1 MRKVLYAL
9 MGFLLTFS
17 ALKADDFLEEA
28 NETAPAHLNHPMQD
42 LNAIQG
48 SFFDKN
54 RSKMSNTLNIDY
66 FQGQTYKIRLRYAMA
81 TLLFFSKPIS
91 DFVLGDKVGFDAKIL
106 ESNDR
111 ILLIKPLQIG
121 VDSNISVIDNEGK
134 IFSFYV
140 FSTTFTS
147 SKHPNLQV
155 FIEDKNY
162 YSNAFLKPQKEN
174 KEKENK
180 EKENKEKENKEKEN
194 KENTLENAPTNNKPL
209 KEEKEETKEK
219 EEETITI
226 GDNTN
231 AMKIVKKDIQKGYK
245 ALKSSQKKWYCL
257 WACSKKSKLS
267 LMPKEI
273 FNDKQ
278 FTYFKFDKR
287 LALSKFPVVYKVVDG
302 YDNPVNTRIVGDYI
316 IAEDVSAKWTLR
328 LGKDYLCIRFVK
340 RSKDE

>member
-1 MRKVLYAL
+1 MRKVLYTL
-9 MGFLLTFS
+9 MGFLLVFS
-17 ALKADDFLEEA
+17 ALRADDFLEEA
-28 NETAPAHLNHPMQD
+28 NETAPANLNHPMQD

-155 FIEDKNY
+155 FIDDKNY
-162 YSNAFLKPQKEN
+162 YSNAFMKPQNKEN
-174 KEKENK
+174 
-180 EKENKEKENKEKEN
+180 KEN
-194 KENTLENAPTNNKPL
+194 KENTFENAPTNNKPL
-209 KEEKEETKEK
+209 KAEKEETKEK

-226 GDNTN
+226 GDSTN
-231 AMKIVKKDIQKGYK
+231 AMKIVKKDIQKGYR
-245 ALKSSQKKWYCL
+245 ALKSSQRKWYCL
-257 WACSKKSKLS
+257 GICSKKSKPS
-267 LMPKEI
+267 LMPEEI

-278 FTYFKFDKR
+278 FTYFKFDKK

-340 RSKDE
+340 KGKDE

>member
-121 VDSNISVIDNEGK
+121 VDSNISVIDSEGK

-162 YSNAFLKPQKEN
+162 YSNAFLKPQ
-174 KEKENK
+174 
-180 EKENKEKENKEKEN
+180 N
-194 KENTLENAPTNNKPL
+194 KENVLENALENTPTNNKPL
-209 KEEKEETKEK
+209 KEKKEETKEK

-245 ALKSSQKKWYCL
+245 ALKSSQRKWYCL
-257 WACSKKSKLS
+257 GICSKKSKLS
-267 LMPKEI
+267 LMPEEI

-287 LALSKFPVVYKVVDG
+287 LALSKFPVIYKVVDG

-316 IAEDVSAKWTLR
+316 IAEDVSTKWTLR

-340 RSKDE
+340 RAKDE

>member
-1 MRKVLYAL
+1 MRKVLWGFV
-9 MGFLLTFS
+9 GFLLVFS
-17 ALKADDFLEEA
+17 VLKADDFLEEA
-28 NETAPAHLNHPMQD
+28 NETAPANLNHPMQD

-121 VDSNISVIDNEGK
+121 VDSNISVIDSEGK

-162 YSNAFLKPQKEN
+162 YTNAFIKPQKEN
-174 KEKENK
+174 QENM
-180 EKENKEKENKEKEN
+180 
-194 KENTLENAPTNNKPL
+194 TENAPKDAPKNNHKPL

-219 EEETITI
+219 EEVIII

-231 AMKIVKKDIQKGYK
+231 AMKIIKKDIQKGYK
-245 ALKSSQKKWYCL
+245 ALKSSQRKWYCL

-287 LALSKFPVVYKVVDG
+287 LALSKFPVIYKVVDG

-340 RSKDE
+340 RSKGE

>member
-9 MGFLLTFS
+9 VGFLLAFS
-17 ALKADDFLEEA
+17 VLKADDFLEEA

-121 VDSNISVIDNEGK
+121 VDSNISVIDSEGK

-162 YSNAFLKPQKEN
+162 YSNAFMKPQ
-174 KEKENK
+174 
-180 EKENKEKENKEKEN
+180 N
-194 KENTLENAPTNNKPL
+194 KENTLENAPTNNKPLKEEPL

-245 ALKSSQKKWYCL
+245 ALKSSQRKWYCL
-257 WACSKKSKLS
+257 GICSKKSKLS
-267 LMPKEI
+267 LMPEEI

-278 FTYFKFDKR
+278 FTYFKFDKK
-287 LALSKFPVVYKVVDG
+287 LALSKFPVIYKVVDG

-340 RSKDE
+340 KAKDE

>member
-9 MGFLLTFS
+9 MGFLLAFS

-121 VDSNISVIDNEGK
+121 VDSNISVIDSEGK

-174 KEKENK
+174 KENA
-180 EKENKEKENKEKEN
+180 
-194 KENTLENAPTNNKPL
+194 LENAPTNNKPL
-209 KEEKEETKEK
+209 KEEKEEAKEK
-219 EEETITI
+219 EEETIII

-231 AMKIVKKDIQKGYK
+231 AMTIIKKDIQKGYK
-245 ALKSSQKKWYCL
+245 ALKSSQRKWYCL
-257 WACSKKSKLS
+257 GICSKKSKLS
-267 LMPKEI
+267 LMPEEI

-287 LALSKFPVVYKVVDG
+287 LALSKFPVIYKVVDG

-316 IAEDVSAKWTLR
+316 IAEDVSTKWTLR

-340 RSKDE
+340 KAKDE

>member
-9 MGFLLTFS
+9 MGFLLAFS

-28 NETAPAHLNHPMQD
+28 NETAPANLNHPMQD

-162 YSNAFLKPQKEN
+162 YSNAFMKPQ
-174 KEKENK
+174 
-180 EKENKEKENKEKEN
+180 N
-194 KENTLENAPTNNKPL
+194 KENALENAPTNDNKPLKEEPL

-245 ALKSSQKKWYCL
+245 ALKSSQRKWYCL
-257 WACSKKSKLS
+257 GICSKKSKLS
-267 LMPKEI
+267 LMPEEI

-278 FTYFKFDKR
+278 FTYFKFDKK
-287 LALSKFPVVYKVVDG
+287 LALSKFPVIYKVVDG

-340 RSKDE
+340 RGKDE

>member
-1 MRKVLYAL
+1 MRKFLYAL
-9 MGFLLTFS
+9 MGFLLAFS

-121 VDSNISVIDNEGK
+121 VDSNISVIDSEGK

-162 YSNAFLKPQKEN
+162 YSNAFIKPQKEN
-174 KEKENK
+174 
-180 EKENKEKENKEKEN
+180 KEN

-209 KEEKEETKEK
+209 KEEKEEAKEK
-219 EEETITI
+219 EEETIII

-231 AMKIVKKDIQKGYK
+231 AMKIIKKDIQKGYK
-245 ALKSSQKKWYCL
+245 ALKSSQRKWYCL
-257 WACSKKSKLS
+257 GICSKKSKLS

-287 LALSKFPVVYKVVDG
+287 LALSKFPVIYKVVDG

-316 IAEDVSAKWTLR
+316 IAEDVSTKWTLR

-340 RSKDE
+340 KAKDE

>member
-1 MRKVLYAL
+1 MRKVLCTL
-9 MGFLLTFS
+9 VGFLLVSST
-17 ALKADDFLEEA
+17 LKADDFLEEA
-28 NETAPAHLNHPMQD
+28 NETTPANLNHPMQD

-162 YSNAFLKPQKEN
+162 YSNAFMKPQIQ
-174 KEKENK
+174 
-180 EKENKEKENKEKEN
+180 
-194 KENTLENAPTNNKPL
+194 ENTLENTPTNNKPL
-209 KEEKEETKEK
+209 KEEKEETKE
-219 EEETITI
+219 EETITI
-226 GDNTN
+226 GDSTN
-231 AMKIVKKDIQKGYK
+231 AMKIVKKDIQRGYR
-245 ALKSSQKKWYCL
+245 ALKSSQRKWYCL
-257 WACSKKSKLS
+257 GICSKKSKLS
-267 LMPKEI
+267 LMPEEI

-278 FTYFKFDKR
+278 FTYFKFDKK

-328 LGKDYLCIRFVK
+328 SGKDYLCIRFIK
-340 RSKDE
+340 KGKDE

>member
-1 MRKVLYAL
+1 MRKVLCTL
-9 MGFLLTFS
+9 VGFLLVFS

-28 NETAPAHLNHPMQD
+28 NETAPVNLNHPMQD

-134 IFSFYV
+134 VFSFYV

-162 YSNAFLKPQKEN
+162 YSNAFMKPQ
-174 KEKENK
+174 
-180 EKENKEKENKEKEN
+180 N
-194 KENTLENAPTNNKPL
+194 KENTLEKAPTNNKPL

-219 EEETITI
+219 EEETTTI

-231 AMKIVKKDIQKGYK
+231 AMKIVKKDIQRGYR
-245 ALKSSQKKWYCL
+245 ALKSSQRKWYCL
-257 WACSKKSKLS
+257 WICSKKSKLS
-267 LMPKEI
+267 LMPEEI

-278 FTYFKFDKR
+278 FTYFKFDKK
-287 LALSKFPVVYKVVDG
+287 LALSKFPVIYKVVDG

-328 LGKDYLCIRFVK
+328 LGKDYLCIRFIK
-340 RSKDE
+340 KGKDE

>member
-9 MGFLLTFS
+9 VGFLLAFS

-28 NETAPAHLNHPMQD
+28 NETAPANLSHPMQD

-54 RSKMSNTLNIDY
+54 RSKMSNTLNVDY

-162 YSNAFLKPQKEN
+162 YSNAFMKPQ
-174 KEKENK
+174 
-180 EKENKEKENKEKEN
+180 N
-194 KENTLENAPTNNKPL
+194 KENTLEKAPTNNNKPL
-209 KEEKEETKEK
+209 KEEKEETK

-231 AMKIVKKDIQKGYK
+231 AMKIVKKDIQKGYR
-245 ALKSSQKKWYCL
+245 ALKSSQRKWYCL
-257 WACSKKSKLS
+257 GICSKKSKLS
-267 LMPKEI
+267 LMPEEI

-278 FTYFKFDKR
+278 FTYFKFDKK
-287 LALSKFPVVYKVVDG
+287 LALSKFPVIYKVVDG

-340 RSKDE
+340 KGKDE

>member
-9 MGFLLTFS
+9 VGFLLVFS

-28 NETAPAHLNHPMQD
+28 NETAPVNLNHPMQD

-134 IFSFYV
+134 VFSFYV

-162 YSNAFLKPQKEN
+162 YSNAFMKPQ
-174 KEKENK
+174 
-180 EKENKEKENKEKEN
+180 N

-245 ALKSSQKKWYCL
+245 ALKSSQRKWYCL
-257 WACSKKSKLS
+257 GICSKKSKLS

-287 LALSKFPVVYKVVDG
+287 LALSKFPVIYKVVDG

-328 LGKDYLCIRFVK
+328 SGKDYLCIRFIK
-340 RSKDE
+340 KGKDE

>member
-9 MGFLLTFS
+9 VGFLLAFS

-28 NETAPAHLNHPMQD
+28 NETAPANLNHPMQD

-162 YSNAFLKPQKEN
+162 YSNAFMKPQ
-174 KEKENK
+174 
-180 EKENKEKENKEKEN
+180 N
-194 KENTLENAPTNNKPL
+194 KENTLEKAPTNNKPL
-209 KEEKEETKEK
+209 KVGKEETKEK

-231 AMKIVKKDIQKGYK
+231 AMTIVKKDIQKGYR
-245 ALKSSQKKWYCL
+245 ALKSSQRKWYCL
-257 WACSKKSKLS
+257 GICSKKSKLS
-267 LMPKEI
+267 LMPEEI

-278 FTYFKFDKR
+278 FTYFKFDKK
-287 LALSKFPVVYKVVDG
+287 LALSKFPVIYKVVDG

-340 RSKDE
+340 KGKDE

>member
-9 MGFLLTFS
+9 VGFLLAFS
-17 ALKADDFLEEA
+17 VLKADDFLEEA
-28 NETAPAHLNHPMQD
+28 NETAPANLNHPMQD

-162 YSNAFLKPQKEN
+162 YSNAFMKPQ
-174 KEKENK
+174 
-180 EKENKEKENKEKEN
+180 N

-209 KEEKEETKEK
+209 KEEKEEIKEK

-231 AMKIVKKDIQKGYK
+231 AMKIVKKDIQRGYR
-245 ALKSSQKKWYCL
+245 ALKSSQRKWYCL
-257 WACSKKSKLS
+257 GICSKKSKLS
-267 LMPKEI
+267 LMPEEI

-278 FTYFKFDKR
+278 FTYFKFDKK

-328 LGKDYLCIRFVK
+328 LGKDYLCIRFIK
-340 RSKDE
+340 KGKDE

>member
-1 MRKVLYAL
+1 MRKVLCAL
-9 MGFLLTFS
+9 VGFLLAFS

-28 NETAPAHLNHPMQD
+28 NETAPANLNHPMQD

-54 RSKMSNTLNIDY
+54 RSKMSNTLNVDY

-162 YSNAFLKPQKEN
+162 YSNAFMKPQ
-174 KEKENK
+174 
-180 EKENKEKENKEKEN
+180 N
-194 KENTLENAPTNNKPL
+194 KENTLEKAPTNNNKPL
-209 KEEKEETKEK
+209 KEETK

-231 AMKIVKKDIQKGYK
+231 AMKIVKKDIQRGYR
-245 ALKSSQKKWYCL
+245 ALKSSQRKWYCL
-257 WACSKKSKLS
+257 GICSKKSKLS
-267 LMPKEI
+267 LMPEEI

-278 FTYFKFDKR
+278 FTYFKFDKK
-287 LALSKFPVVYKVVDG
+287 LALSKFPVIYKVVDG

-340 RSKDE
+340 KGKDE

>member
-28 NETAPAHLNHPMQD
+28 NETAPVHLNHPMQD

-121 VDSNISVIDNEGK
+121 VDSNISVIDSEGK

-174 KEKENK
+174 
-180 EKENKEKENKEKEN
+180 KEN

-245 ALKSSQKKWYCL
+245 ALKSSQRKWYCL
-257 WACSKKSKLS
+257 WVCSKKSKLS

-287 LALSKFPVVYKVVDG
+287 LALSKFPVIYKVVDG

-316 IAEDVSAKWTLR
+316 IAEDVSTKWTLR

-340 RSKDE
+340 KAKDE

>member
-9 MGFLLTFS
+9 VGFLLAFS

-28 NETAPAHLNHPMQD
+28 NETAPVNLSHPMQD

-54 RSKMSNTLNIDY
+54 RSKMSNTLNVDY

-134 IFSFYV
+134 VFSFYV

-162 YSNAFLKPQKEN
+162 YFNAFMKPQ
-174 KEKENK
+174 
-180 EKENKEKENKEKEN
+180 N
-194 KENTLENAPTNNKPL
+194 KENTLEKAPTNNKPL
-209 KEEKEETKEK
+209 KEEKEETK

-231 AMKIVKKDIQKGYK
+231 AMKIVKKDIQKGYR
-245 ALKSSQKKWYCL
+245 ALKSSQRKWYCL
-257 WACSKKSKLS
+257 GICSKKSKLS

-278 FTYFKFDKR
+278 FTYFKFDKK
-287 LALSKFPVVYKVVDG
+287 LALSKFPVIYKVVDG

-328 LGKDYLCIRFVK
+328 LGKDYLCIRFIK
-340 RSKDE
+340 KGKDE

>member
-1 MRKVLYAL
+1 MRKFLYAL
-9 MGFLLTFS
+9 MGFLLAFS
-17 ALKADDFLEEA
+17 ALRADDFLEEA

-174 KEKENK
+174 KE
-180 EKENKEKENKEKEN
+180 
-194 KENTLENAPTNNKPL
+194 NTLENAPTNNKPL
-209 KEEKEETKEK
+209 KEEKEKTKEK

-245 ALKSSQKKWYCL
+245 ALKSSQRKWYCL
-257 WACSKKSKLS
+257 GICSKKSKLS

-287 LALSKFPVVYKVVDG
+287 LALSKFPVIYKVVDG

-340 RSKDE
+340 RAKDE

>member
-9 MGFLLTFS
+9 MGFLLAFS

-121 VDSNISVIDNEGK
+121 VDSNISVIDSEGK

-162 YSNAFLKPQKEN
+162 YSNAFIKPQKEN
-174 KEKENK
+174 QENMA
-180 EKENKEKENKEKEN
+180 
-194 KENTLENAPTNNKPL
+194 ENAPKDAPTNNNKPL
-209 KEEKEETKEK
+209 KEEK
-219 EEETITI
+219 EETITI

-245 ALKSSQKKWYCL
+245 ALKSSQRKWYCL
-257 WACSKKSKLS
+257 GICSKKSKPS

-287 LALSKFPVVYKVVDG
+287 LALSKFPVIYKVVDG

-316 IAEDVSAKWTLR
+316 IAEDVSTKWTLR

-340 RSKDE
+340 KAKDE

>member
-9 MGFLLTFS
+9 MGFLLAFS
-17 ALKADDFLEEA
+17 ALRADDFLEEA

-174 KEKENK
+174 KE
-180 EKENKEKENKEKEN
+180 N

-209 KEEKEETKEK
+209 KEKKEEAKEK

-245 ALKSSQKKWYCL
+245 ALKSSQRKWYCL
-257 WACSKKSKLS
+257 GICSKKSKLS

-278 FTYFKFDKR
+278 FTYFKFDKK
-287 LALSKFPVVYKVVDG
+287 LALSKFPVIYKVVDG

-340 RSKDE
+340 RAKDE

>member
-9 MGFLLTFS
+9 MGFLLAFS

-28 NETAPAHLNHPMQD
+28 NETAPANLNHPMQD

-162 YSNAFLKPQKEN
+162 YSNAFMKPQ
-174 KEKENK
+174 
-180 EKENKEKENKEKEN
+180 N
-194 KENTLENAPTNNKPL
+194 KENTFENAPTNNKPL
-209 KEEKEETKEK
+209 KEEKEETKE
-219 EEETITI
+219 EETIII

-231 AMKIVKKDIQKGYK
+231 AMKIVKKDIQKGYR
-245 ALKSSQKKWYCL
+245 ALKSSQRKWYCL
-257 WACSKKSKLS
+257 GICSKKSKLS
-267 LMPKEI
+267 LMPEEI

-278 FTYFKFDKR
+278 FTYFKFDKK
-287 LALSKFPVVYKVVDG
+287 LALSKFPVIYKVVDG

-340 RSKDE
+340 KGKDE

>member
-9 MGFLLTFS
+9 VGFLLAFS
-17 ALKADDFLEEA
+17 ALRADDFLEEA
-28 NETAPAHLNHPMQD
+28 NETAPANLNHPMQD

-54 RSKMSNTLNIDY
+54 RSKMSNTLNVDY

-162 YSNAFLKPQKEN
+162 YSNAFMKPQIQ
-174 KEKENK
+174 
-180 EKENKEKENKEKEN
+180 
-194 KENTLENAPTNNKPL
+194 ENTFEKALTNNKPL
-209 KEEKEETKEK
+209 KEEKEEKEETK

-231 AMKIVKKDIQKGYK
+231 AMKIVKKDIQRGYR
-245 ALKSSQKKWYCL
+245 ALKSSQRKWYCL
-257 WACSKKSKLS
+257 GICSKKSKLS
-267 LMPKEI
+267 LMPEEI

-278 FTYFKFDKR
+278 FTYFKFDKK
-287 LALSKFPVVYKVVDG
+287 LALSKFPVIYKVVDG

-328 LGKDYLCIRFVK
+328 LGKDYLCIRFIK
-340 RSKDE
+340 KGKDE

>member
-1 MRKVLYAL
+1 MRKFLYAL

-28 NETAPAHLNHPMQD
+28 NETAPVHLNHPMQD

-174 KEKENK
+174 KE
-180 EKENKEKENKEKEN
+180 N

-209 KEEKEETKEK
+209 KAEKEETKEK

-231 AMKIVKKDIQKGYK
+231 AMKIVKKDIQKGYR
-245 ALKSSQKKWYCL
+245 ALKSSQRKWYCL
-257 WACSKKSKLS
+257 GICSKKSKPS
-267 LMPKEI
+267 LVPKEI

-287 LALSKFPVVYKVVDG
+287 LALSKFPVIYKVVDG

-316 IAEDVSAKWTLR
+316 IAEDVSTKWTLR

-340 RSKDE
+340 KGKDE

>member
-9 MGFLLTFS
+9 MGFLLAFS
-17 ALKADDFLEEA
+17 VLKADDFLEEV
-28 NETAPAHLNHPMQD
+28 NETAPVHLNHPMQD

-121 VDSNISVIDNEGK
+121 VDSNISVIDSEGK

-162 YSNAFLKPQKEN
+162 YSNAFLKPQ
-174 KEKENK
+174 
-180 EKENKEKENKEKEN
+180 N
-194 KENTLENAPTNNKPL
+194 KENVLENALENTPTNNKL
-209 KEEKEETKEK
+209 SKEEKEETKEK
-219 EEETITI
+219 EEETIII

-245 ALKSSQKKWYCL
+245 ALKSSQRKWYCL

-278 FTYFKFDKR
+278 FTYFKFDKK
-287 LALSKFPVVYKVVDG
+287 LALSKFPVIYKVVDG

-316 IAEDVSAKWTLR
+316 IAEDVSTKWTLR

-340 RSKDE
+340 KAKDE

>member
-9 MGFLLTFS
+9 MGFLLAFS
-17 ALKADDFLEEA
+17 VLKADDFLEEA

-121 VDSNISVIDNEGK
+121 VDSNISVIDSEGK

-174 KEKENK
+174 KENV
-180 EKENKEKENKEKEN
+180 
-194 KENTLENAPTNNKPL
+194 LENALENTPTNNKPL
-209 KEEKEETKEK
+209 KEEKEEAKEK
-219 EEETITI
+219 EEETIII

-245 ALKSSQKKWYCL
+245 ALKSSQRKWYCL
-257 WACSKKSKLS
+257 GICSKKSKLS

-287 LALSKFPVVYKVVDG
+287 LALSKFPVIYKVVDG

-340 RSKDE
+340 KAKDE

>member
-1 MRKVLYAL
+1 MRKVLCTL
-9 MGFLLTFS
+9 VGFLLVSST
-17 ALKADDFLEEA
+17 LKADDFLEEA
-28 NETAPAHLNHPMQD
+28 NETAPANLNHPMQD

-54 RSKMSNTLNIDY
+54 RSKMSNTLNVDY

-162 YSNAFLKPQKEN
+162 YSNAFIKPQ
-174 KEKENK
+174 
-180 EKENKEKENKEKEN
+180 N
-194 KENTLENAPTNNKPL
+194 KENTLEKAPTNNNKPL
-209 KEEKEETKEK
+209 KEEKEETK

-231 AMKIVKKDIQKGYK
+231 AMKIVKKDIQKGYR
-245 ALKSSQKKWYCL
+245 ALKSSQRKWYCL
-257 WACSKKSKLS
+257 GICSKKSKLS
-267 LMPKEI
+267 LMPEEI

-278 FTYFKFDKR
+278 FTYFKFDKK
-287 LALSKFPVVYKVVDG
+287 LALSKFPVIYKVVDG

-340 RSKDE
+340 KGKDE

>member
-17 ALKADDFLEEA
+17 VLKADDFLEEA

-121 VDSNISVIDNEGK
+121 VDSNISVIDSEGK

-162 YSNAFLKPQKEN
+162 YSNAFIKPQ
-174 KEKENK
+174 
-180 EKENKEKENKEKEN
+180 KENKEKEN

-231 AMKIVKKDIQKGYK
+231 AMKIIKKDIQKGYK
-245 ALKSSQKKWYCL
+245 ALKSSQRKWHCL
-257 WACSKKSKLS
+257 GICSKKSKLS

-287 LALSKFPVVYKVVDG
+287 LALSKFPVIYKVVDG

-340 RSKDE
+340 KAKDE

>member
-1 MRKVLYAL
+1 MRKVLCTL
-9 MGFLLTFS
+9 VSFLLVFS

-28 NETAPAHLNHPMQD
+28 NETAPTNLNHPMQD

-54 RSKMSNTLNIDY
+54 RSKMSNTLNVDY

-162 YSNAFLKPQKEN
+162 YSNAFMKPQ
-174 KEKENK
+174 
-180 EKENKEKENKEKEN
+180 N
-194 KENTLENAPTNNKPL
+194 KENTLEKAPTNNKPL

-231 AMKIVKKDIQKGYK
+231 AMKIVKKDIQKGYR
-245 ALKSSQKKWYCL
+245 ALKSSQRKWYCL
-257 WACSKKSKLS
+257 WICSKKSKLS
-267 LMPKEI
+267 LMPEEI

-278 FTYFKFDKR
+278 FTYFKFDKK
-287 LALSKFPVVYKVVDG
+287 LALSKFPVIYKVVDG

-328 LGKDYLCIRFVK
+328 SGKDYLCIRFIK
-340 RSKDE
+340 KGKDE

>member
-9 MGFLLTFS
+9 MGFLLAFS
-17 ALKADDFLEEA
+17 VLKADDFLEEA
-28 NETAPAHLNHPMQD
+28 NETAPVHLNHPMQD

-121 VDSNISVIDNEGK
+121 VDSNISVIDSEGK

-162 YSNAFLKPQKEN
+162 YTNAFIKPQKEN
-174 KEKENK
+174 KENMA
-180 EKENKEKENKEKEN
+180 
-194 KENTLENAPTNNKPL
+194 ENAPKDAQKNNKPL
-209 KEEKEETKEK
+209 KEEKEETKTP
-219 EEETITI
+219 EEEVITI

-245 ALKSSQKKWYCL
+245 ALKSSQRKWYCL

-267 LMPKEI
+267 LMPEEI

-287 LALSKFPVVYKVVDG
+287 LALSKFPVIYKVVDG

-340 RSKDE
+340 RGKDE

>member
-9 MGFLLTFS
+9 VGFLLAFS

-28 NETAPAHLNHPMQD
+28 NETAPANLNHPMQD

-54 RSKMSNTLNIDY
+54 RSKMSNTLNVDY

-134 IFSFYV
+134 VFSFYV

-162 YSNAFLKPQKEN
+162 YSNAFMKPQ
-174 KEKENK
+174 
-180 EKENKEKENKEKEN
+180 N
-194 KENTLENAPTNNKPL
+194 KENTLEKALTNNNKPL
-209 KEEKEETKEK
+209 KEEKEETK

-231 AMKIVKKDIQKGYK
+231 AMKIVKKDIQRGYR
-245 ALKSSQKKWYCL
+245 ALKSSQRKWYCL
-257 WACSKKSKLS
+257 GICSKKSKLS
-267 LMPKEI
+267 LMPEEI

-278 FTYFKFDKR
+278 FTYFKFDKK
-287 LALSKFPVVYKVVDG
+287 LALSKFPVIYKVVDG

-340 RSKDE
+340 KGKDE

>member
-1 MRKVLYAL
+1 MRKFLYAL
-9 MGFLLTFS
+9 MGFLLAFS
-17 ALKADDFLEEA
+17 ALKADDFLEET

-121 VDSNISVIDNEGK
+121 VDSNISVIDSEGK

-162 YSNAFLKPQKEN
+162 YTNAFIKPQKEN
-174 KEKENK
+174 Q
-180 EKENKEKENKEKEN
+180 
-194 KENTLENAPTNNKPL
+194 ENTLENAPTNNKL
-209 KEEKEETKEK
+209 SKEEKEETKTP
-219 EEETITI
+219 EEEVIII

-231 AMKIVKKDIQKGYK
+231 AMKIIKKDIQKGYK
-245 ALKSSQKKWYCL
+245 ALKSSQRKWYCL

-267 LMPKEI
+267 LMPEEI

-287 LALSKFPVVYKVVDG
+287 LALSKFPVIYKVVDG

-340 RSKDE
+340 RSKGE

>member
-1 MRKVLYAL
+1 MR
-9 MGFLLTFS
+9 GFLLAFLLVFS
-17 ALKADDFLEEA
+17 ALKADDFLEEF
-28 NETAPAHLNHPMQD
+28 NEKAPTNLNHPMQD

-48 SFFDKN
+48 SFFNKN
-54 RSKMSNTLNIDY
+54 RSTMSNTLNIDY

-81 TLLFFSKPIS
+81 TLLFFSKPVS

-121 VDSNISVIDNEGK
+121 VDSNISVIDSEGK

-162 YSNAFLKPQKEN
+162 YSNAFMKPKKEN
-174 KEKENK
+174 TA
-180 EKENKEKENKEKEN
+180 
-194 KENTLENAPTNNKPL
+194 ENTLENANKPL
-209 KEEKEETKEK
+209 KETKAAEETKEKEESK

-231 AMKIVKKDIQKGYK
+231 AMKIVKKDIQKNYK
-245 ALKSSQKKWYCL
+245 ALKSSQRKWYCL
-257 WACSKKSKLS
+257 WLCSKKSKLS

-287 LALSKFPVVYKVVDG
+287 LALSKFPVIYKVVDG

-316 IAEDVSAKWTLR
+316 IAEDVSPKWTLR
-328 LGKDYLCIRFVK
+328 LGKDYLCIRLITK
-340 RSKDE
+340 GRDE

>member
-1 MRKVLYAL
+1 MRKFLYAL

-162 YSNAFLKPQKEN
+162 YSNAFMKPQKEN
-174 KEKENK
+174 
-180 EKENKEKENKEKEN
+180 KEN

-231 AMKIVKKDIQKGYK
+231 AMKIVKKDIQKGYR
-245 ALKSSQKKWYCL
+245 ALKSSQRKWYCL
-257 WACSKKSKLS
+257 WACSKKSKPS
-267 LMPKEI
+267 LMPEEI

-278 FTYFKFDKR
+278 FTYFKFDKK
-287 LALSKFPVVYKVVDG
+287 LALSKFPVIYKVVDG

-340 RSKDE
+340 KGKDE

>member
-9 MGFLLTFS
+9 MGFLLAFS

-28 NETAPAHLNHPMQD
+28 NETAPANLNHPMQD

-162 YSNAFLKPQKEN
+162 YSNAFMKPQNKEN
-174 KEKENK
+174 VLENTL
-180 EKENKEKENKEKEN
+180 
-194 KENTLENAPTNNKPL
+194 ENTLENAPTNNNKPL
-209 KEEKEETKEK
+209 KEEPLKEETKEK

-231 AMKIVKKDIQKGYK
+231 AMKIVKKDIQKGYR
-245 ALKSSQKKWYCL
+245 ALKSSQRKWYCL
-257 WACSKKSKLS
+257 WACSKKSKPS
-267 LMPKEI
+267 LMPEEI

-278 FTYFKFDKR
+278 FTYFKFDKK
-287 LALSKFPVVYKVVDG
+287 LALSKFPVIYKVVDG

-340 RSKDE
+340 KGKDE

>member
-1 MRKVLYAL
+1 MRKFLYAL
-9 MGFLLTFS
+9 MGFLLAFS

-28 NETAPAHLNHPMQD
+28 NETAPANLNHPMQD

-81 TLLFFSKPIS
+81 TLLFFSRPIS

-162 YSNAFLKPQKEN
+162 YSNAFMRPQ
-174 KEKENK
+174 
-180 EKENKEKENKEKEN
+180 N

-209 KEEKEETKEK
+209 KEELLKEEREETKEK
-219 EEETITI
+219 EEETIII

-231 AMKIVKKDIQKGYK
+231 AMKIVKKDIQKGYR
-245 ALKSSQKKWYCL
+245 ALKSSQRKWYCL
-257 WACSKKSKLS
+257 GICSKKSKPS
-267 LMPKEI
+267 LMPEEI

-278 FTYFKFDKR
+278 FTYFKFDKK
-287 LALSKFPVVYKVVDG
+287 LALSKFPVIYKVVDG

-316 IAEDVSAKWTLR
+316 IAEDISAKWTLR

-340 RSKDE
+340 KGKDE

>member
-1 MRKVLYAL
+1 MRKILYAL
-9 MGFLLTFS
+9 MGFLLAFS
-17 ALKADDFLEEA
+17 VLKADDFLEEA

-174 KEKENK
+174 KE
-180 EKENKEKENKEKEN
+180 N

-209 KEEKEETKEK
+209 KEEK

-245 ALKSSQKKWYCL
+245 ALKSSQRKWYCL

-267 LMPKEI
+267 LMPEEI

-287 LALSKFPVVYKVVDG
+287 LALSKFPVIYKVVDG

-316 IAEDVSAKWTLR
+316 IAEDVSTKWTLR

-340 RSKDE
+340 RARDE

>member
-9 MGFLLTFS
+9 MGFLLAFS

-28 NETAPAHLNHPMQD
+28 NETTPANLNHPMQD

-162 YSNAFLKPQKEN
+162 YSNAFMKPQ
-174 KEKENK
+174 
-180 EKENKEKENKEKEN
+180 N
-194 KENTLENAPTNNKPL
+194 KENALENAPTNNKPL
-209 KEEKEETKEK
+209 KEEPLKEEK
-219 EEETITI
+219 EEETIII

-231 AMKIVKKDIQKGYK
+231 AMKIVKKDIQKGYR
-245 ALKSSQKKWYCL
+245 ALKSSQRKWYCL

-278 FTYFKFDKR
+278 FTYFKFDKK
-287 LALSKFPVVYKVVDG
+287 LALSKFPVIYKVVDG

-316 IAEDVSAKWTLR
+316 IAEDVSTKWTLR

-340 RSKDE
+340 KGKDE

>member
-9 MGFLLTFS
+9 MGFLLAFS
-17 ALKADDFLEEA
+17 ALRADDFLEEA
-28 NETAPAHLNHPMQD
+28 NETAPANLNHPMQD

-162 YSNAFLKPQKEN
+162 YSNAFMKPQ
-174 KEKENK
+174 
-180 EKENKEKENKEKEN
+180 N
-194 KENTLENAPTNNKPL
+194 KENALENAPTNNKPL
-209 KEEKEETKEK
+209 KEEPLKEEK

-231 AMKIVKKDIQKGYK
+231 AMKIIKKDIQKGYK
-245 ALKSSQKKWYCL
+245 ALKSSQRKWYCL
-257 WACSKKSKLS
+257 WICSKKSKLS
-267 LMPKEI
+267 LMPEEI

-278 FTYFKFDKR
+278 FTYFKFDKK
-287 LALSKFPVVYKVVDG
+287 LALSKFPVIYKVVDG

-328 LGKDYLCIRFVK
+328 LGKDYLCIRFIK
-340 RSKDE
+340 RSKGE

>member
-9 MGFLLTFS
+9 VGFLLAFS

-28 NETAPAHLNHPMQD
+28 NETAPANLNHPMQD

-54 RSKMSNTLNIDY
+54 RSKMSNTLNVDY

-121 VDSNISVIDNEGK
+121 VDSNISVIDNESK

-162 YSNAFLKPQKEN
+162 YSNAFMKPQ
-174 KEKENK
+174 
-180 EKENKEKENKEKEN
+180 N
-194 KENTLENAPTNNKPL
+194 KENTLEKAPTNNNKPL
-209 KEEKEETKEK
+209 KEEKEETK

-245 ALKSSQKKWYCL
+245 ALKSSQRKWYCL
-257 WACSKKSKLS
+257 GICSKKSKLS
-267 LMPKEI
+267 LMPEEI

-278 FTYFKFDKR
+278 FTYFKFDKK
-287 LALSKFPVVYKVVDG
+287 LALSKFPVIYKVVDG

-328 LGKDYLCIRFVK
+328 LGKDYLCIRFIK
-340 RSKDE
+340 KGKDE

>member
-1 MRKVLYAL
+1 MCKVLYAL
-9 MGFLLTFS
+9 MGFLLVFS

-54 RSKMSNTLNIDY
+54 RSKMSNTLNINY

-121 VDSNISVIDNEGK
+121 VDSNISVIDSEGK

-162 YSNAFLKPQKEN
+162 YTNAFIKPQKEN
-174 KEKENK
+174 QENMA
-180 EKENKEKENKEKEN
+180 
-194 KENTLENAPTNNKPL
+194 ENAPKDAPKNNHKPL

-219 EEETITI
+219 EEEAIII

-245 ALKSSQKKWYCL
+245 ALKSSQRKWYCL

-267 LMPKEI
+267 LMPEEI

-287 LALSKFPVVYKVVDG
+287 LALSKFPVIYKVVDG

-316 IAEDVSAKWTLR
+316 IAEDVSTKWTLR

-340 RSKDE
+340 RGKNE

>member
-9 MGFLLTFS
+9 MGFLLAFS

-28 NETAPAHLNHPMQD
+28 NETTPAHLNHPMQD

-66 FQGQTYKIRLRYAMA
+66 SQGQTYKIRLRYAMA

-121 VDSNISVIDNEGK
+121 VDSNISVIDSEGK

-162 YSNAFLKPQKEN
+162 YSNAFLKPQ
-174 KEKENK
+174 
-180 EKENKEKENKEKEN
+180 KEN

-245 ALKSSQKKWYCL
+245 ALKSSQRKWYCL
-257 WACSKKSKLS
+257 GICSKKSKLS

-316 IAEDVSAKWTLR
+316 IAEDVSTKWTLR
-328 LGKDYLCIRFVK
+328 LGKDYLCIRFIK
-340 RSKDE
+340 RAKDE